1 MLQEYFISYEVRGG
15 RNGKLLGTAFSTF
28 TAQGA
33 AGDGVVAAISRL
45 KEAAEEA
52 ADCVVVVH
60 VVVLTKL

>member
-1 MLQEYFISYEVRGG
+1 MLQEYFISYEVREVRSGE
-15 RNGKLLGTAFSTF
+15 LLGTAFSTF
-28 TAQGA
+28 TVQGST
-33 AGDGVVAAISRL
+33 GDGVVAAISRL